1 MKMRKRYLGIGILIT
16 ISLAV
21 YGCGSS
27 SETEENAKATYA
39 AENEV
44 EDEIFENEES
54 EIRAYIQKYVADGE
68 KKAAKKLSKK
78 DEMYVKTILEDEA
91 LQYLLEIENWSSADD
106 AVIRSYY
113 ELYQELYDDNEWDGI
128 LESADKL
135 QALSSAGGDDK
146 VQIGTLRLD
155 WNYVAENM
163 QQGNLYITK
172 RLETRYDDTVAG
184 AVQKELDH
192 LEQSEESEWIA
203 CSVEYLLGTEIPGDT
218 AAVLRAD
225 YQNPFSESGV
235 YNVNYVVLNETETL
249 IDGGGFTQEVP
260 VYYMISDVQAFYE
273 GYEAFQTKK
282 NLLDAE
288 IGKIMDTIASNTAD
302 AEAVES
308 VSIVDESEYMI
319 PYSNTQYLTEK
330 DVAELSNDEIRIAI
344 NEIYARHG
352 RKYETED
359 LNAYFSSKSWY
370 EPKYSAEE
378 FSEIEDS
385 VLNDYE
391 KKNIE
396 ILAAVRD
403 GNDAVVSTFEE
414 NWMYGSYYLDLGEGG
429 ITAEIGFYT
438 DTGVDYISLS
448 GSYMDSIGE
457 FTGTI
462 TYMDDGSM
470 LASNEYDETVYFE
483 YNGIDQIEIVFAD
496 NTGGMD
502 FPGFEGIYQK
512 TEDLPRQ

>member
-1 MKMRKRYLGIGILIT
+1 MKKRYLGIGILLT
-16 ISLAV
+16 ISLALS
-21 YGCGSS
+21 GCSS
-27 SETEENAKATYA
+27 SDEMEESLKETYA
-39 AENEV
+39 AENETG
-44 EDEIFENEES
+44 EEREFESEES
-54 EIRAYIQKYVADGE
+54 EIRAYIQKYIADGE
-68 KKAAKKLSKK
+68 KKAAKKLAKK
-78 DEMYVKTILEDEA
+78 DEMFVKTILKDEA
-91 LQYLLEIENWSSADD
+91 LQYLIEIENWSSADD
-106 AVIRSYY
+106 TVIRCYY
-113 ELYQELYDDNEWDGI
+113 ELYQELYDDNKWDGI

-135 QALSSAGGDDK
+135 QALSSAGGDDQ

-155 WNYVAENM
+155 WNYAAENM

-203 CSVEYLLGTEIPGDT
+203 CGIEYVFGTEIPGDT

-235 YNVNYVVLNETETL
+235 YHVNYIVLNETETL
-249 IDGGGFTQEVP
+249 IDGAGFTQEVP

-273 GYEAFQTKK
+273 SYEVFQTKK
-282 NLLDAE
+282 NLMDAE
-288 IGKIMDTIASNTAD
+288 IGKIMDTIAGNTAD
-302 AEAVES
+302 AETAES
-308 VSIVDESEYMI
+308 VSAVDESEYMI

-359 LNAYFSSKSWY
+359 LNVYFSSKSWY

-378 FSEIEDS
+378 FGEIEGS

-403 GNDAVVSTFEE
+403 GNAADESTFDE

-448 GSYMDSIGE
+448 GSYMDSMGD

-483 YNGIDQIEIVFAD
+483 YNGIDQIKIVFAD

-512 TEDLPRQ
+512 TEDFPRQ

>member
-1 MKMRKRYLGIGILIT
+1 MKMRKRYLGIGILLT

-21 YGCGSS
+21 SGCGSS
-27 SETEENAKATYA
+27 GETGENSKATYA
-39 AENEV
+39 AENETEEEV
-44 EDEIFENEES
+44 EFEGEES
-54 EIRAYIQKYVADGE
+54 EIRAYIQKYIAGEE
-68 KKAAKKLSKK
+68 KKAMKKLSKK
-78 DEMYVKTILEDEA
+78 DKTYVKTILEDEA
-91 LQYLLEIENWSSADD
+91 LQYLLEIDSWSSADD
-106 AVIRSYY
+106 TVIRSYY
-113 ELYQELYDDNEWDGI
+113 KLYQELYDDNKWDGI

-172 RLETRYDDTVAG
+172 RLETHYDDTVVG

-192 LEQSEESEWIA
+192 LEQSEESEWIV
-203 CSVEYLLGTEIPGDT
+203 CGIEYLVGTEIPGDT
-218 AAVLRAD
+218 VAILRAD
-225 YQNPFSESGV
+225 YKDPFSESGM
-235 YNVNYVVLNETETL
+235 YDVNYVVLNETQTL
-249 IDGGGFTQEVP
+249 IDGDGFTQEVP

-273 GYEAFQTKK
+273 GYEAFQKKK

-288 IGKIMDTIASNTAD
+288 IGRIMDTIASNTVD

-308 VSIVDESEYMI
+308 VSAVDESEYMI

-352 RKYETED
+352 RKYEAED

-370 EPKYSAEE
+370 DPKYSAEE

-403 GNDAVVSTFEE
+403 GNAAAEGAFEE

-448 GSYMDSIGE
+448 GSYMDSMGE

-502 FPGFEGIYQK
+502 FPGFEGTYQK
-512 TEDLPRQ
+512 TEDLPR